1 MHVSGSVAISD
12 SRVWLLLPGGSLR
25 DRGVLFEMN
34 YLPWLKSGTHG
45 CRIRQSWKADTPLPV
60 SEGGSTEALSPK
72 RFESFKTFFEEGKSL
87 TGLLCLTAL
96 NNEFDSKLFV
106 QDPIQVEK
114 LARILFTDGQA
125 ADAEAKE
132 LLSDDWYSKHSFRF
146 PDALADKETI
156 PVVVRDLS
164 KMPATWRMLGM
175 CEWVSAFWKI
185 VDRIGKM
192 LAAAEAD
199 VANGGLTPEQTAAAA
214 ATVNLMKGHLEK
226 ARAMQRNVV
235 VSVTY
240 CSSTSDH
247 DFEHLVVAKREG
259 MTILSDFAG
268 IQGWNFV
275 QLVGVRRDDIL
286 KTAQKVSNDMIT
298 ASFKGVTWSAGRVLT
313 NDSVDKIL
321 RVYNTVRKTPGVQAW
336 VQRAFAYFGRRP
348 PLEQYTILLALLSMG
363 KDDAEVLTVIKC
375 LVLEKVAGT
384 CDNLSKNEIMKATGM
399 PNNWI
404 LRHRAVAGALVEWL
418 VSGKNA
424 LAALPKQTATDNV
437 LAAMTKFGTIHG
449 DYETYFKED
458 GGMTPAMKETLP
470 TWVSVDLRSFV
481 RNVYSGRRDCYWT
494 SSLSRPPR
502 GGLKAVAWDGPLKE
516 HLASDVKKIE
526 GAFQDWMKTLKPEQ
540 GEEDG
545 PSEFSKALAELGITS
560 DSKDGGIAPASDT
573 GVSTLT
579 NIRKEIQDQA
589 NTYRSHWFTVLPLPQ
604 AATDAIRLV
613 QGSGAWQSTQTDGRV
628 AFVYSL
634 AQAFD
639 REEQVARGERQY
651 ALPLWDED
659 FSIFARTIDELIT
672 KDNKHYAVIL
682 LGRQG
687 LRQSSSLT
695 CQYGIATDQK
705 VLRTL
710 KDLEADRKKKCWRP
724 MPST

>member
-247 DFEHLVVAKREG
+247 DFENLVVAEREG
-259 MTILSDFAG
+259 MTFSSDFAG
-268 IQGWNFV
+268 IQGWNCV
-275 QLVGVRRDDIL
+275 
-286 KTAQKVSNDMIT
+286 
-298 ASFKGVTWSAGRVLT
+298 
-313 NDSVDKIL
+313 
-321 RVYNTVRKTPGVQAW
+321 
-336 VQRAFAYFGRRP
+336 
-348 PLEQYTILLALLSMG
+348 
-363 KDDAEVLTVIKC
+363 
-375 LVLEKVAGT
+375 
-384 CDNLSKNEIMKATGM
+384 
-399 PNNWI
+399 
-404 LRHRAVAGALVEWL
+404 
-418 VSGKNA
+418 
-424 LAALPKQTATDNV
+424 
-437 LAAMTKFGTIHG
+437 
-449 DYETYFKED
+449 
-458 GGMTPAMKETLP
+458 
-470 TWVSVDLRSFV
+470 
-481 RNVYSGRRDCYWT
+481 
-494 SSLSRPPR
+494 
-502 GGLKAVAWDGPLKE
+502 
-516 HLASDVKKIE
+516 
-526 GAFQDWMKTLKPEQ
+526 
-540 GEEDG
+540 
-545 PSEFSKALAELGITS
+545 
-560 DSKDGGIAPASDT
+560 
-573 GVSTLT
+573 
-579 NIRKEIQDQA
+579 
-589 NTYRSHWFTVLPLPQ
+589 
-604 AATDAIRLV
+604 
-613 QGSGAWQSTQTDGRV
+613 
-628 AFVYSL
+628 
-634 AQAFD
+634 
-639 REEQVARGERQY
+639 
-651 ALPLWDED
+651 
-659 FSIFARTIDELIT
+659 
-672 KDNKHYAVIL
+672 
-682 LGRQG
+682 
-687 LRQSSSLT
+687 
-695 CQYGIATDQK
+695 
-705 VLRTL
+705 
-710 KDLEADRKKKCWRP
+710 
-724 MPST
+724 